1 MSKPAKVGKW
11 GTALTLLLAGAC
23 GQELAFPTPPSED
36 APADGALDGPL
47 DGVTGGAGE
56 PTQGKPAKLPVA
68 EKPAF
73 TSFAGA
79 GGDAPAPQP
88 SADAAPS
95 EAGAGGAAGA
105 VPPPPP
111 ELLISEYVEGTSTL
125 KALEIYALTDSSLEG
140 CDLLTYSNGK
150 TEPGRLSL
158 HGELARGVV
167 QVLCSPTLAMT
178 KPEQCDRSTNLIF
191 NGDDALALACNGDL
205 LDVLGE
211 PGVDPGE
218 SWGMGATVD
227 HTLRRRC
234 QVSSGRKTG
243 EQPFDIDAEWEVFGA
258 DTFSDLGQRSC
269 AATDSAP

>member
-1 MSKPAKVGKW
+1 MSKAAKDGKW
-11 GTALTLLLAGAC
+11 SAALALLLAAAC
-23 GQELAFPTPPSED
+23 GQELAFPTAPSD
-36 APADGALDGPL
+36 DPSADGPT

-56 PTQGKPAKLPVA
+56 PTEGKPAKLPVA

-73 TSFAGA
+73 TSFGGA
-79 GGDAPAPQP
+79 GGDAPASQSQP
-88 SADAAPS
+88 SEPAAPD
-95 EAGAGGAAGA
+95 EGGAGGAADTIP
-105 VPPPPP
+105 PPPPP
-111 ELLISEYVEGTSTL
+111 ELLISEYVEGTSTS

-150 TEPGRLSL
+150 TEPGRLAL
-158 HGELARGVV
+158 HGQLARGTVH
-167 QVLCSPTLAMT
+167 VLCSSTLAMNRA
-178 KPEQCDRSTNLIF
+178 EQCDRSTNLIF
-191 NGDDALALACNGDL
+191 NGDDALGLACNGEL
-205 LDVLGE
+205 LDLLGE

-234 QVSSGRKTG
+234 TVSSGRKSG